1 MEGSSAP
8 ATSGCSRRWPAACE
22 EVGPALTAR
31 VTESPPIV
39 GAALLGLDA
48 IGAAPEAH
56 VRLREELGAAAEQFE
71 DALGPRGERA
81 GILAEAYLE
90 VE

>member
-1 MEGSSAP
+1 M
-8 ATSGCSRRWPAACE
+8 
-22 EVGPALTAR
+22 
-31 VTESPPIV
+31 TESPPIV

-71 DALGPRGERA
+71 DGSALEGA